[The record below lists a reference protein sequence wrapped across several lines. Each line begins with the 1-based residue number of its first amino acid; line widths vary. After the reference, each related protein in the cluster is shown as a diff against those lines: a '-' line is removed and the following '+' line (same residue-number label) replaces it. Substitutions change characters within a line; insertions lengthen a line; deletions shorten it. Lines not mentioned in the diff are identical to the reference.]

1 MYRSFVNLACLAVE
15 ANLVVGLRLHRI
27 SLGGPI
33 AWDESLLMMS
43 EKVQASQ
50 GAVLHLASGC
60 SFDSVVTGYRD
71 VVQANVR
78 RLTA

>member
-1 MYRSFVNLACLAVE
+1 MYRTLVNLACLATE
-15 ANLVVGLRLHRI
+15 ASLVVGLRLHRI
-27 SLGGPI
+27 SLGGPL
-33 AWDESLLMMS
+33 AWDESLLMVS

-50 GAVLHLASGC
+50 DAARRIASGR
-60 SFDSVVTGYRD
+60 SFNSVVTGYRD

>member
-1 MYRSFVNLACLAVE
+1 MV
-15 ANLVVGLRLHRI
+15 
-27 SLGGPI
+27 
-33 AWDESLLMMS
+33 S

-50 GAVLHLASGC
+50 DAARRIASGR
-60 SFDSVVTGYRD
+60 SFNSVVTGYRD